1 MPAREAVHHSLKP
14 GALKEIER
22 SLRGKLKAHNLSDAF
37 IERSLEDALQKGL
50 VEYLRVLD
58 RGEVVENPAGFVVR
72 AGFCRAIDEL
82 RHESRHA
89 DGVVVDALIDSG
101 GVPEPPT
108 EEVAFDYLQA
118 EELRNAVR
126 ALSPEEQQVLRLHYF
141 DEKSAEASAK
151 ALFCSERTY
160 RRRLEK
166 TKRKLGDLLGAP
178 VPEPGSQ
185 LAIELGV
192 VLWVSLRGAQA
203 ALARGPLEQLVGI
216 AHSAQDAAAWAA
228 GRARDLGARFGGGG
242 GGEKL
247 AAIASSS
254 PGRVVG
260 TCVAACALLVGGAEL
275 TGVGQ
280 SNDHHH
286 PAQAHQAHHHK
297 EAKRS
302 PQPERLVVAAPV
314 PAPEPTPSQTRSK
327 GHPSRSSTSS
337 TANSSA
343 SRTEQR
349 EQEATEAVRSQQLE
363 GAVVEEAPTPEPAP
377 EPSSSS
383 SSGSSP
389 TQMANEQFGP

>member
-1 MPAREAVHHSLKP
+1 MPAREAVDHSLKP

-22 SLRGKLKAHNLSDAF
+22 SLRSKLKTYNLSDAF

-82 RHESRHA
+82 RHEARHA
-89 DGVVVDALIDSG
+89 DGTAVDALIDSG
-101 GVPEPPT
+101 GVPEPST
-108 EEVAFDYLQA
+108 DEVAIDYLQA
-118 EELRNAVR
+118 EELRDAVR

-141 DEKSAEASAK
+141 DEKTAEASAK

-160 RRRLEK
+160 RRRLDNAK
-166 TKRKLGDLLGAP
+166 KKLGDLLGAP

-192 VLWVSLRGAQA
+192 VLWVSLRGAKV
-203 ALARGPLEQLVGI
+203 ALAQGPLEQLVSI

-228 GRARDLGARFGGGG
+228 NRARDLAARFGGGG

-247 AAIASSS
+247 TALASSG

-260 TCVAACALLVGGAEL
+260 TCVAVCVLAVGGAKL
-275 TGVGQ
+275 AGVGQ
-280 SNDHHH
+280 GGDHH
-286 PAQAHQAHHHK
+286 PAQARPAHHHK
-297 EAKRS
+297 EAKKS
-302 PQPERLVVAAPV
+302 PRPERVVVASPV
-314 PAPEPTPSQTRSK
+314 PTPEPTPAQSRSKPRSSQSQT
-327 GHPSRSSTSS
+327 T
-337 TANSSA
+337 SA
-343 SRTEQR
+343 SRTER
-349 EQEATEAVRSQQLE
+349 HEQEATEAVRSQQLE
-363 GAVVEEAPTPEPAP
+363 GAVVEEAPAPEPAP
-377 EPSSSS
+377 ETSSSS

-389 TQMANEQFGP
+389 TQVANEQFGP